1 MVIDGAAE
9 MDAPTSNNP
18 EEFYNMLQS
27 SFNRGAS
34 VASSSSSSSARQA
47 GHPGVAGVSQMYD
60 YGMIPPP
67 PPEYQQQQQWTP
79 QQQQQQPQP
88 YAGSDLDFPP
98 SLATAQRYQP
108 TPSPGMYRVKLWMY
122 TAPLDAKF
130 SK

>member
-34 VASSSSSSSARQA
+34 VASSSSSARQA
-47 GHPGVAGVSQMYD
+47 GHSGVAGVSQMYD

-67 PPEYQQQQQWTP
+67 PPEYQQQQQ
-79 QQQQQQPQP
+79 
-88 YAGSDLDFPP
+88 
-98 SLATAQRYQP
+98 
-108 TPSPGMYRVKLWMY
+108 
-122 TAPLDAKF
+122 
-130 SK
+130 